1 MSARFW
7 PKDML
12 GNEIRKGNLLS
23 VAPGAPLIMK
33 VVDVVEAGVMPQEDP
48 KAPPMV
54 MPGHVTLLVQ
64 LPYHPQQTQI
74 PIAVVVKEPEEQRIH
89 RV

>member
-1 MSARFW
+1 MSNRYW
-7 PKDML
+7 PIDVL
-12 GNEIRKGNLLS
+12 GNEIRKNNLLS

-33 VVDVVEAGVMPQEDP
+33 VVDVVEAGVMPQEEG
-48 KAPPMV
+48 KPPMV

-64 LPYHPQQTQI
+64 LPYHAQQTQI

>member
-1 MSARFW
+1 MSKRFW
-7 PKDML
+7 PIDVL

-33 VVDVVEAGVMPQEDP
+33 VVDVVEAGVMPQEDET
-48 KAPPMV
+48 KPPMV

-64 LPYHPQQTQI
+64 LPYSPQQTQI

>member
-1 MSARFW
+1 MSRFW
-7 PKDML
+7 PTDVL

-54 MPGHVTLLVQ
+54 MQGHVTLLVQ

-74 PIAVVVKEPEEQRIH
+74 PIVVVAKEPEEERIYKI
-89 RV
+89 